1 MANVAQELII
11 LRNEFYLQSYGQ
23 IKTIIVV
30 LLLTCALLVG
40 FSLRQEEV
48 LRPLPQY
55 FPTTPDGRLINN
67 PPVSENHLLLS
78 NQKVNA
84 ETGIIEGMPEP
95 TILFSELEADGENAL
110 VLYWA
115 YNAVSEMFDYDYIHY
130 RSVIQ
135 EVSKY
140 FTAIGHQR
148 FITALIDSKNLETVK
163 ARSAVVI
170 PEITG
175 KVKLMGTGM
184 VEGHYSWDLQVPVQ
198 LTYASAQDQ
207 QPIVQQLLAKLSV
220 ARVST
225 LLSPFYGLAIYRLNF
240 EEVTKVQAG

>member
-11 LRNEFYLQSYGQ
+11 LRNEFYMRSYAQ

-30 LLLTCALLVG
+30 LLLICILLIV
-40 FSLRQEEV
+40 FSLHQDEV
-48 LRPLPQY
+48 LKPLPKY
-55 FPTTPDGRLINN
+55 FPTTPDGRLIDN

-78 NQKVNA
+78 KQKVSPV
-84 ETGIIEGMPEP
+84 TGIIEGMPEP
-95 TILFSELEADGENAL
+95 TILFSELQADGENAL

-135 EVSKY
+135 SVSKY
-140 FTAIGHQR
+140 FTAVGHQR

-175 KVKLMGTGM
+175 KVELLRTGM
-184 VEGHYSWDLQVPVQ
+184 VEGHYSWDLQVPVR

-207 QPIVQQLLAKLSV
+207 QPIVQQLLAKLSI

-225 LLSPFYGLAIYRLNF
+225 LLSPFYGLAIFRLNF
-240 EEVTKVQAG
+240 EEVAKIQTG

>member
-11 LRNEFYLQSYGQ
+11 LRNEFYLRSYRQ
-23 IKTIIVV
+23 VKVIIT
-30 LLLTCALLVG
+30 LLSLICTLLIV
-40 FSLRQEEV
+40 FCFHQKEV
-48 LRPLPQY
+48 LMSMPKY
-55 FPTTPDGRLINN
+55 FPTTPDGLLIDN

-78 NQKVNA
+78 NQKVSPT
-84 ETGIIEGMPEP
+84 TGIIIGMPQP
-95 TILFSELEADGENAL
+95 TILYSELEADGENAL

-115 YNAVSEMFDYDYIHY
+115 YSAVSEMFNYDYIHY

-140 FTAIGHQR
+140 FTAVGHQR
-148 FITALIDSKNLETVK
+148 FITALINSKNLETVK

-175 KVKLMGTGM
+175 KVQLLSTGM
-184 VEGHYSWDLQVPVQ
+184 IEGHYFWEIQVPVQ
-198 LTYASAQDQ
+198 LTYTSARYQP
-207 QPIVQQLLAKLSV
+207 PIVQQLLAKLSI

-225 LLSPFYGLAIYRLNF
+225 LLSPFYGLAIFRLNF
-240 EEVTKVQAG
+240 EEVVKN